1 MGFRVSDHR
10 LPCVSHENE
19 LETCAFRVLFETAL
33 FRSSTADPPG
43 ILPILPM
50 ATMGLVYS
58 IYLNIIWPEIC
69 IVFAI
74 CIQLAFTHQFLSKLI
89 IKWIAP
95 GFESWFS
102 HIFTENDIGY

>member
-1 MGFRVSDHR
+1 MGFRVYDHR

-19 LETCAFRVLFETAL
+19 LETFLFETAL

-50 ATMGLVYS
+50 ATLGLVSS
-58 IYLNIIWPEIC
+58 IYLNIFWPEIC

-74 CIQLAFTHQFLSKLI
+74 CIQLAFTSL
-89 IKWIAP
+89 
-95 GFESWFS
+95 
-102 HIFTENDIGY
+102 N